1 MTQDEQDFRD
11 AIDALD
17 GALEGLSRDTIIS
30 ALIFNLVDALLSVSC
45 PHTREACLAHHVELL
60 RAWFHK
66 ASEGSGGEEKLT
78 KADLPLIAKA
88 SAIGSGEG
96 LIHFRSMD

>member
-17 GALEGLSRDTIIS
+17 GAFEGLSHDTIIR
-30 ALIFNLVDALLSVSC
+30 ALIFNLADALLSVSC
-45 PHTREACLAHHVELL
+45 PDTREACLAHHVEVL

-66 ASEGSGGEEKLT
+66 ASGGWEEE
-78 KADLPLIAKA
+78 DQPEQIC
-88 SAIGSGEG
+88 
-96 LIHFRSMD
+96 H